1 VNGSNIKRIIMIIKI
16 NELLLNNCKTE
27 IGYHG
32 EINPNKDS
40 VVMLQRH
47 AMRWIEGLNP
57 TRLPRCPPPEK
68 HPYSEFHPLNYTYT
82 KFIIGTFPP
91 ISYFSNTFHNIRFF
105 NGKIVSKP
113 QLPFYHGNRQKLW
126 QYLLGEV
133 EFSNL
138 STNCGEQRRK
148 EIISFL
154 RRNEINYA
162 DIISYCQ
169 RLEYNSSDSNLF
181 NIILNEQ
188 LLKIFDK
195 PGPSEIL
202 LVFNTGSLFTNRGI
216 KFSKNKKINPST
228 FAFDMFIYLLMEAGI
243 EVLIQFK
250 NQEPVLINVLNN
262 KVLSQYR
269 NILRF
274 NLIINGISVN
284 VVAGPSPSNRDGNLD
299 KNKVFLRYKNLYH
312 RDQNLAPGDLK
323 KQFKHYVYWT
333 ALLGDPN
340 ELEKLNNE

>member
-1 VNGSNIKRIIMIIKI
+1 MNGSNIKRTIMIIKI

-57 TRLPRCPPPEK
+57 TRLPCCPPPEK
-68 HPYSEFHPLNYTYT
+68 HPYSEFHPLNYTYK

-91 ISYFSNTFHNIRFF
+91 ISYFSNTFQNIRFF

-138 STNCGEQRRK
+138 STSCGEQRRK

-195 PGPSEIL
+195 PCLSEIL

-243 EVLIQFK
+243 EVRIQFK

-274 NLIINGISVN
+274 NLILNGISVN
-284 VVAGPSPSNRDGNLD
+284 VVAGPSPSSRDGNLD

-312 RDQNLAPGDLK
+312 RDQNLVPGDLK
-323 KQFKHYVYWT
+323 KQFKHYVYRT